1 MRVDVCADDETDN
14 VEEGHPGGLRQELLS
29 ECQRDG
35 RDDPADLHDRPETSL
50 DRRLDLVE
58 GTSACDEGHG
68 DEVHTVLD
76 GRDLHSLATR

>member
-1 MRVDVCADDETDN
+1 
-14 VEEGHPGGLRQELLS
+14 
-29 ECQRDG
+29 
-35 RDDPADLHDRPETSL
+35 
-50 DRRLDLVE
+50 LVE